1 MTPTE
6 RAADTPK
13 RCMQCRG
20 AWAVGTVLIN
30 GRRQHRC
37 QSCIDA
43 RRAIDKQQRRPA

>member
-6 RAADTPK
+6 RAANTPK

-20 AWAVGTVLIN
+20 EWAVGTILIN

-37 QSCIDA
+37 QSCINA
-43 RRAIDKQQRRPA
+43 RRAADKRKGAQ